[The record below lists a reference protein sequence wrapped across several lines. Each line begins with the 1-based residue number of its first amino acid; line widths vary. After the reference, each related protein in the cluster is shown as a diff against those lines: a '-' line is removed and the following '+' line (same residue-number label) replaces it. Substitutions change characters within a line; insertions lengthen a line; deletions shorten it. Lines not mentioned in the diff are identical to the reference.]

1 MHLLYVDDDRIN
13 LMLFEAACRHL
24 GGLAVATAAD
34 ADEALQ
40 CAARQ
45 RPDLLVI
52 DLHLDGTDGF
62 ALLGTLRASGLDG
75 TPAYLCSADDDPGLQ
90 ARARDAGFAG
100 CWPKP
105 VEPPVLQAAVQAL
118 AGSPPR

>member
-24 GGLAVATAAD
+24 DGVTAATAGD

-52 DLHLDGTDGF
+52 DLHLDATDG
-62 ALLGTLRASGLDG
+62 LRVLGTLRASGLAG
-75 TPAYLCSADDDPGLQ
+75 IPAYLCSADDDPGLQ

-100 CWPKP
+100 CWAKP
-105 VEPPVLQAAVQAL
+105 VEPPALQAALQAL
-118 AGSPPR
+118 AGSPP